1 MNRDRTSKYLKISQ
15 EIISQIESGI
25 LQPGNKIS
33 SENEL
38 INEYKISNT
47 TARKVLSYVE
57 NQGWVKKIKGQ
68 KGSFVT
74 YANQK
79 STFANPDFDFI
90 KRNTNLDK

>member
-57 NQGWVKKIKGQ
+57 NQ
-68 KGSFVT
+68 
-74 YANQK
+74 
-79 STFANPDFDFI
+79 
-90 KRNTNLDK
+90 R